1 MILRQEVHKLN
12 HYMKMGNNVVLECFN
27 KTLDKLR
34 YEKDIKIRGHF
45 VIHSK
50 WERKLGTL
58 KVAYTDIDYI
68 NDMRVPIRVVHTQ
81 YATAMKT
88 GLEDVLVEECE
99 RQSIIKFVE
108 VWTKNFDK
116 FVEGSYGV

>member
-1 MILRQEVHKLN
+1 
-12 HYMKMGNNVVLECFN
+12 MKMGNNVVLECFN

-68 NDMRVPIRVVHTQ
+68 NDKRVPIRVVHTQ

>member
-1 MILRQEVHKLN
+1 MTLELEVHKLN

-34 YEKDIKIRGHF
+34 YERGIKTKGHF

-68 NDMRVPIRVVHTQ
+68 DNNRVPIRVIHTQ